1 MMIVIEPL
9 FLWDGGVFLPPGGHA
24 ILTAI
29 PIFKQGWFVMRK
41 KKQNLN
47 FARNMDVDVWRENK
61 VRARV
66 QARLEESERAFLQAH
81 RDDTDEE
88 LMEFIRDQASALER
102 MPHPLE
108 LPGGL
113 YLHKRLGDW
122 DKLALALGMKPVSA
136 GRGKVLYRQLM
147 EEEEELF
154 NRERR
159 AKRAAKHVKKELQKQ
174 APRPNTEKG

>member
-1 MMIVIEPL
+1 M
-9 FLWDGGVFLPPGGHA
+9 G
-24 ILTAI
+24 
-29 PIFKQGWFVMRK
+29 K

-47 FARNMDVDVWRENK
+47 WARNMDVDVWRENK

-66 QARLEESERAFLQAH
+66 QARLDESNEAFLQEH
-81 RDDTDEE
+81 KDDTDEE
-88 LMEFIRDQASALER
+88 LMEFVRSQASALGR

-122 DKLALALGMKPVSA
+122 DKLAQPLGMRPVSENW
-136 GRGKVLYRQLM
+136 GKKLYRQLM

-174 APRPNTEKG
+174 APPPNTEKG

>member
-1 MMIVIEPL
+1 MS
-9 FLWDGGVFLPPGGHA
+9 
-24 ILTAI
+24 
-29 PIFKQGWFVMRK
+29 KR

-61 VRARV
+61 VRVRV
-66 QARLEESERAFLQAH
+66 QTRLEESNEAFLQKH
-81 RDDTDEE
+81 GDDTDEE
-88 LMEFIRDQASALER
+88 LMEFVRDQASALGR

-108 LPGGL
+108 LPGGI

-122 DKLALALGMKPVSA
+122 DKLALTMGLEPVSA
-136 GRGKVLYRQLM
+136 GRGKVLYHQLM

-159 AKRAAKHVKKELQKQ
+159 TKRAVKHRKKEAQTQDLPPGSGET
-174 APRPNTEKG
+174 A

>member
-1 MMIVIEPL
+1 M
-9 FLWDGGVFLPPGGHA
+9 G
-24 ILTAI
+24 
-29 PIFKQGWFVMRK
+29 K

-47 FARNMDVDVWRENK
+47 WARNMDVDVWRENK

-66 QARLEESERAFLQAH
+66 QTRLDESNEAFLQEHGA
-81 RDDTDEE
+81 DTDEE
-88 LMEFIRDQASALER
+88 LIGFVRDQASALGR

-122 DKLALALGMKPVSA
+122 DKLAQDLGLEPVSA
-136 GRGKVLYRQLM
+136 GQGKKLYRQLM

-159 AKRAAKHVKKELQKQ
+159 AKRAAKHIKKELQKQ
-174 APRPNTEKG
+174 APPPNTEKG

>member
-1 MMIVIEPL
+1 M
-9 FLWDGGVFLPPGGHA
+9 G
-24 ILTAI
+24 
-29 PIFKQGWFVMRK
+29 K

-47 FARNMDVDVWRENK
+47 WARNMDVDVWRENK

-66 QARLEESERAFLQAH
+66 QARLDESSKAFLKEH
-81 RDDTDEE
+81 GDDTDEE
-88 LMEFIRDQASALER
+88 LIAFVRDQASALGR

-122 DKLALALGMKPVSA
+122 DKLALALDMKPVSA
-136 GRGKVLYRQLM
+136 GWGNKLYHQIM

-159 AKRAAKHVKKELQKQ
+159 AKRAAKHIKKELQKQ
-174 APRPNTEKG
+174 TPLPNTEKG

>member
-1 MMIVIEPL
+1 MS
-9 FLWDGGVFLPPGGHA
+9 
-24 ILTAI
+24 
-29 PIFKQGWFVMRK
+29 KR

-66 QARLEESERAFLQAH
+66 QARLEESNEAFLQLH
-81 RDDTDEE
+81 GDDTDEE
-88 LMEFIRDQASALER
+88 LMEFVRDQASALCR

-108 LPGGL
+108 LPGGI

-122 DKLALALGMKPVSA
+122 DKLALTLGLEPVSA
-136 GRGKVLYRQLM
+136 GRGKVLYHQLM

-159 AKRAAKHVKKELQKQ
+159 AKRAVKHRKKEAQTQDLPPGSGET
-174 APRPNTEKG
+174 A

>member
-1 MMIVIEPL
+1 MTVIPKERG
-9 FLWDGGVFLPPGGHA
+9 DRMS
-24 ILTAI
+24 
-29 PIFKQGWFVMRK
+29 KR

-61 VRARV
+61 VRVRV
-66 QARLEESERAFLQAH
+66 QARLEESNETFLQAH
-81 RDDTDEE
+81 GDDTDEE
-88 LMEFIRDQASALER
+88 LMEFVRDQASALGR

-108 LPGGL
+108 LPGGI

-122 DKLALALGMKPVSA
+122 DKLALTLGLEPVSA